1 MVRQLEPAFC
11 QCCCQVP
18 DVRHRG
24 WGPTAFREALADGPG
39 RCSWAPVLVG
49 LGKMVS
55 PCPVHW
61 TSGYWEKI
69 TPYCICFFLAKKKK
83 IQAFVSVLCLSSEG
97 TLSSSPAFSVLSTKH
112 HSSSAGVGLRRFS
125 VFLVMP
131 EYHGT
136 LSFKY
141 LGDAFLN
148 NENYIFFPNSN
159 RHYNGLY
166 LIDNISIK
174 QRWFC
179 FG

>member
-1 MVRQLEPAFC
+1 MITHLHSPSNSSVPSSPLTQKFCVAMVRQLEPAFC

-83 IQAFVSVLCLSSEG
+83 NSGFCLSSLFVQWRNVIFIPCILCVINK
-97 TLSSSPAFSVLSTKH
+97 TSLLFSRCGITPQI
-112 HSSSAGVGLRRFS
+112 FS
-125 VFLVMP
+125 IPGYARVP
-131 EYHGT
+131 W
-136 LSFKY
+136 
-141 LGDAFLN
+141 
-148 NENYIFFPNSN
+148 NSK
-159 RHYNGLY
+159 L
-166 LIDNISIK
+166 
-174 QRWFC
+174 
-179 FG
+179 